1 VEDPEDAV
9 QTLLIIEDD
18 PAISLGLKKNLA
30 FEGYRDLTP
39 SDGER
44 GLELAFDARPDL
56 ILLDVMLPGIN
67 GFEICRTIRRHDAT
81 VPILIIS
88 AKDQE
93 IDKIMGLELGA
104 DDYVTKPF
112 SVKEVVARVKAA
124 LRRTSALELD
134 TEVLV
139 FGRNE
144 VDFQGRAL
152 RVDGEETDVSPRE
165 FDLLQYLTRNP
176 NRVLSRDQILNRVW
190 GYDYYGTARTIDN
203 FIQKLRRKVEDDP
216 ENPRY
221 IVTVRGVG
229 YKFVPESRAE

>member
-1 VEDPEDAV
+1 V

-18 PAISLGLKKNLA
+18 PAILLGLKKNLS
-30 FEGYRDLTP
+30 FEGYRVLTA
-39 SDGER
+39 SEGEK
-44 GLELAFDARPDL
+44 GLELAFDAKPDL
-56 ILLDVMLPGIN
+56 ILLDVMLPGVN

-104 DDYVTKPF
+104 DDYITKPF

-124 LRRTSALELD
+124 LRRTTALEQEV
-134 TEVLV
+134 EVLS
-139 FGRNE
+139 FGRSE
-144 VDFQGRAL
+144 IDFQGRAL
-152 RVDGEETDVSPRE
+152 RVDGEDVEVSPRE
-165 FDLLQYLTRNP
+165 FDLLQYLARNP
-176 NRVLSRDQILNRVW
+176 NRVLARDQILNRVW

-216 ENPRY
+216 ESPRY

-229 YKFVPESRAE
+229 YKFVLEKGGG

>member
-1 VEDPEDAV
+1 M

-18 PAISLGLKKNLA
+18 PAILLGLKKNLS
-30 FEGYRDLTP
+30 FEGYRVLTA
-39 SDGER
+39 SEGEK
-44 GLELAFDARPDL
+44 GLELAFDAKPDL
-56 ILLDVMLPGIN
+56 ILLDVMLPGVN

-104 DDYVTKPF
+104 DDYITKPF

-124 LRRTSALELD
+124 LRRTTALEQEV
-134 TEVLV
+134 EVLS
-139 FGRNE
+139 FGRSE
-144 VDFQGRAL
+144 IDFQGRAL
-152 RVDGEETDVSPRE
+152 RVDGEDVEVSPRE
-165 FDLLQYLTRNP
+165 FDLLQYLARNP
-176 NRVLSRDQILNRVW
+176 NRVLARDQILNRVW

-216 ENPRY
+216 ESPRY

-229 YKFVPESRAE
+229 YKFVLEKGGG